1 MKNICAIV
9 IHNETRGNLGHVAA
23 IASAW
28 DQVNVRTVLVTA
40 NANANWLVDRETVG
54 SFSECVQLAKKEQAD
69 RLILMTDEMMGP
81 VYPLTDLLE
90 RSDRCGKNIWTL
102 VRKTPVFGFSEGE
115 WATIENAASFE
126 EIQNRLSDSAIPEL
140 YPTDDLME
148 VTAVPMLDE
157 PLMLVRDRKCPFFM
171 HEVFHR
177 NYSDVITTT
186 LGHQGQ
192 VFYNWLLKKSGWD
205 TNLLW
210 DYLLVNCHQQDY
222 FENMH
227 LSYVLPSKG
236 ADRIGT
242 DEHIQ
247 TYKLALV
254 MHLYYPD
261 KLEESCSFAA
271 RFPEHTHVIITTSD
285 EIKREKIQCAFAKMK
300 FASLDVRVIE
310 NRGRDV
316 SSLLVGA
323 AEVFDEYEYVCFFH
337 DKKTL
342 QTKPGSIGAGFAHRL
357 QENLF
362 ATADYVCNMIKLF
375 RDNPRLGM
383 ISPPPPHHGD
393 YFFTLGLD
401 WGPNYAGTKQLA
413 EKLGFQAPI
422 AENRMPITALG
433 TCFWFRGKALKPL
446 SDHHWRYDEFP
457 PEPNNADGTILHA
470 IERIYAFACV
480 EAGYYP
486 AFAVSDRYASVEY
499 SSMRYYVREY
509 NKVCIKHGMLSYHR
523 NMCWELEARLKNR

>member
-1 MKNICAIV
+1 MKNVCAIV
-9 IHNETRGNLGHVAA
+9 IQEKTKGNLNYVAA
-23 IASAW
+23 LVHAWNHVGVQTILVSNNLEIA
-28 DQVNVRTVLVTA
+28 QRFRHPVVT
-40 NANANWLVDRETVG
+40 
-54 SFSECVQLAKKEQAD
+54 SIFECVRFARQEHAEKM
-69 RLILMTDEMMGP
+69 IVMTDDMMGP
-81 VYPLTDLLE
+81 VHPLEDLIN
-90 RSDRCGKNIWTL
+90 RSNCCAEGIWILTRNSPMYGFDSREWNL
-102 VRKTPVFGFSEGE
+102 VEG
-115 WATIENAASFE
+115 AASFE
-126 EIQNRLSDSAIPEL
+126 DIKGQLCGRIIPEL
-140 YPTDDLME
+140 YETGDLTE
-148 VTAVPMLDE
+148 VTAVPLLDE
-157 PLMLVRDRKCPFFM
+157 PLQMVRDRKCPFFM
-171 HEVFHR
+171 HEIFHR

-210 DYLLVNCHQQDY
+210 DYLLMNCHQQDY

-227 LSYVLPSKG
+227 LSYVLPSTG
-236 ADRIGT
+236 ADRNGT
-242 DEHIQ
+242 VEHIREH
-247 TYKLALV
+247 KLALV

-271 RFPEHTHVIITTSD
+271 RFPEQTHVIITTSD
-285 EIKREKIQCAFAKMK
+285 EEKRGKILNVFKKRK
-300 FASLDVRVIE
+300 FATLDVRVIE

-323 AEVFDEYEYVCFFH
+323 AEVFDTYEYVCFFH

-342 QTKPGSIGAGFAHRL
+342 QTKPGSIGAGFAYRL

-362 ATADYVCNMIKLF
+362 ATSDYICNMVKLF

-383 ISPPPPHHGD
+383 VSPPPPHHGD

-401 WGPNYAGTKQLA
+401 WGPNFSSTKQLA

-433 TCFWFRGKALKPL
+433 TCFWFRGRAMKPL

-470 IERIYAFACV
+470 IERIYAFSCV
-480 EAGYYP
+480 EAGFYP
-486 AFAVSDRYASVEY
+486 AFAMSDRYAGVEY
-499 SSMRYYVREY
+499 SSLRYYVCEF

-523 NMCWELEARLKNR
+523 NMCRELEERLKN